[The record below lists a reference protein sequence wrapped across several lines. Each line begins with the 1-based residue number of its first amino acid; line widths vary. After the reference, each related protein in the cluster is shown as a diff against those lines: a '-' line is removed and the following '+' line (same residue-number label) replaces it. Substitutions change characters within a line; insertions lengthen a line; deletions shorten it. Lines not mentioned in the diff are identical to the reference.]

1 MGDATQARR
10 RHRLGWCAYDFANSA
25 FHQATGAV
33 FAPLAIDAAA
43 TARAW
48 ALAGSSAPT
57 ACDDA
62 VRDGCRECVRG
73 LGARF
78 VTTRDPYTHAAIEIP
93 KLPGGLDPTGF
104 VFLVVS
110 ASVLA
115 QACCFVTLGTFGNYG
130 DVRGRFMRVS
140 SRIGSSANVALVLLA
155 IGNEMYWLAGILLAV
170 ANVALGVSV
179 VFYNSYLPLM
189 VDADETVVEAA
200 EGAKMGTKS
209 EEEANAVREAVT
221 NEISSAGQGYGY
233 IGGTSALVLGFIAV
247 VVAGAAGANER
258 TSLVAGCI
266 TAGLWWGI
274 FGEIA
279 FRYMPADGTYP
290 GLPKPKE
297 GLGYFV
303 GWTNTY
309 ATLRKVWHTDRA
321 TIYYLILFFF
331 FSDGYSTMTTVSLLF
346 ASRELCMGL
355 ISLITLAI
363 IVPLFAGVGNFVWL
377 RIQRKMGWTT
387 KQTLVIN
394 LLLLGCLPLWGCIG
408 FFTGSIGLQ
417 TEWEL
422 YALAV
427 LFGFL
432 LGSTQAYA
440 RSQFTELIP
449 PGHES
454 DMFALFEI
462 TDKGSSWLGPL
473 VAASI
478 VSGTG
483 RIRPM
488 LVYLACELIIPALIV
503 HTLHI
508 KPLTRL

>member
-1 MGDATQARR
+1 MPREGAA
-10 RHRLGWCAYDFANSA
+10 RHRFGWCAYDFANSA

-48 ALAGSSAPT
+48 ALAGATAPS

-62 VRDGCRECVRG
+62 TTTGCRECVRG
-73 LGARF
+73 LGARL
-78 VTTRDPYTHAAIEIP
+78 VTSRNPTAHVAIEIP
-93 KLPGGLDPTGF
+93 RLPGGLDPTGF

-110 ASVLA
+110 VSVLA

-130 DVRGRFMRVS
+130 DARGRFMRAA
-140 SRIGSSANVALVLLA
+140 SRVGASANVALISLA
-155 IGNEMYWLAGILLAV
+155 IGNEMYGLAGALLAV
-170 ANVALGVSV
+170 GNVALGVSV

-189 VDADETVVEAA
+189 VDADANVVEAV
-200 EGAKMGTKS
+200 EGAKIGKKS
-209 EEEANAVREAVT
+209 EEEVNAVREAVT

-233 IGGTSALVLGFIAV
+233 VGGTSALVCGFIAV
-247 VVAGAAGANER
+247 IVAGAAGANDR
-258 TSLVAGCI
+258 TSLAVGCVI
-266 TAGLWWGI
+266 AGLWWGI
-274 FGEIA
+274 FAEIA
-279 FRYMPADGTYP
+279 FRFMPADGEYP
-290 GLPKPKE
+290 GLPKPAG
-297 GLGYFV
+297 GLSYFA

-309 ATLRKVWHTDRA
+309 ATLKHVWHSDRA
-321 TIYYLILFFF
+321 TVYYLILFFF

-346 ASRELCMGL
+346 ASRELCMGIL
-355 ISLITLAI
+355 SLIILAI
-363 IVPLFAGVGNFVWL
+363 IVPLFAAIGNFVWL

-394 LLLLGCLPLWGCIG
+394 LVLLGCLPLWGCIG
-408 FFTGSIGLQ
+408 FFTGSVGLQ
-417 TEWEL
+417 TEVEL
-422 YALAV
+422 YLLAV

-483 RIRPM
+483 KIRPM

-503 HTLHI
+503 RSLTI
-508 KPLTRL
+508 KPLARS

>member
-1 MGDATQARR
+1 MPREGVA
-10 RHRLGWCAYDFANSA
+10 RHRFGWCAYDFANSA

-48 ALAGSSAPT
+48 ALAGATAPS
-57 ACDDA
+57 ACDA
-62 VRDGCRECVRG
+62 VTTSGCRERVRG
-73 LGARF
+73 LGARL
-78 VTTRDPYTHAAIEIP
+78 VTSRNPYAHVAIDVP
-93 KLPGGLDPTGF
+93 RLPGGLDPTGF

-110 ASVLA
+110 VSALT

-130 DVRGRFMRVS
+130 DARGRFVRAASRV
-140 SRIGSSANVALVLLA
+140 GASANVALILLA
-155 IGNEMYWLAGILLAV
+155 IGNEMYGIAGALLAMG
-170 ANVALGVSV
+170 NVALGVSV

-189 VDADETVVEAA
+189 VDADANVVEAV
-200 EGAKMGTKS
+200 EGSKIGKKS
-209 EEEANAVREAVT
+209 EEEVTAVREAVT
-221 NEISSAGQGYGY
+221 NDISSAGQGYGY
-233 IGGTSALVLGFIAV
+233 VGGTSALVCGFIAV
-247 VVAGAAGANER
+247 IVAGAAGADDR
-258 TSLVAGCI
+258 TSLAVGCVI
-266 TAGLWWGI
+266 AGLWWGV
-274 FGEIA
+274 FAEIA
-279 FRYMPADGTYP
+279 FRYMPADGEYP
-290 GLPKPKE
+290 GLPKPAG
-297 GLGYFV
+297 GLSYFV

-309 ATLRKVWHTDRA
+309 TTLKHVWHSDRA
-321 TIYYLILFFF
+321 TVYYLILFFF

-355 ISLITLAI
+355 ISLIILAI
-363 IVPLFAGVGNFVWL
+363 VVPLFAGIGNFVWL

-394 LLLLGCLPLWGCIG
+394 LVLIGCLPLWGCIG
-408 FFTGSIGLQ
+408 FFTSSIGLQ
-417 TEWEL
+417 TEAEL
-422 YALAV
+422 YILAV
-427 LFGFL
+427 IFGFL

-449 PGHES
+449 TGHES

-483 RIRPM
+483 KIRPM
-488 LVYLACELIIPALIV
+488 LIYLACELIIPALIV
-503 HTLHI
+503 RSLTL
-508 KPLTRL
+508 KPLSRS